1 PIPKP
6 LGVAGRRQ
14 VSKSP

>member
-1 PIPKP
+1 
-6 LGVAGRRQ
+6 VAGRRQ

>member
-1 PIPKP
+1 MGSIPKQ

-14 VSKSP
+14 VS